1 MIAFLVYLTKSGW
14 DPTSGGWHCSALK
27 IPGATIEAL
36 RVDGDKVSDEWYVV
50 DLPNELVHWNHGDP
64 PEIAVLSVAL
74 TQELT
79 TQGKLLKW
87 ATFNPVLAAIVTA
100 AATVIIGIEKTPSP
114 IATPAAPPAA
124 PRAECGS
131 PAATAADSKQVSCYA
146 TWRIT
151 GSIDQKHA
159 PAGYYTAFLPP
170 RLLVGP
176 DGIFSQ
182 QEISVRYDGMRWQF
196 PSITFFPDSKAYQ
209 PVVVHLEDPQAAGQ
223 QFNYALHEIRLD
235 PILFK
240 KTLPGK

>member
-64 PEIAVLSVAL
+64 PEIAVLSGAL

-114 IATPAAPPAA
+114 IATPTAPPAA

-131 PAATAADSKQVSCYA
+131 PAATAADSKQASCYA

-182 QEISVRYDGMRWQF
+182 QEISAYD
-196 PSITFFPDSKAYQ
+196 
-209 PVVVHLEDPQAAGQ
+209 QAEIGQ
-223 QFNYALHEIRLD
+223 DRTYASARSGRSRGRRD
-235 PILFK
+235 
-240 KTLPGK
+240 G